1 MIRLKKISVFIL
13 LLCLYMQGHANMA
26 SPYIKGDVTSEAYSS
41 RDIDI
46 IGEHIKVTI
55 LNVYQSKFTVEY
67 TIKTDRQGRQIPL
80 IFDTKTNRYDLND
93 FTVWVDSEKVP
104 VSSVP
109 STYDDPKALLWVDS
123 LDNHLRYP
131 QENVPNIIGLKY
143 FETNLSIGIHTI
155 RVEYTVNAEQ
165 YLGKPVKEF
174 SLNYNLKPARFWRSF
189 GTLDIEI
196 DATALNNGYETNLSD
211 TIVRAS
217 VSHWHFTELPQDEFT
232 IKYTPR
238 VGVFARMAKGLG
250 AESLFVILSLL
261 LIGFHIYRTIRYRKT
276 NLKKRFSP
284 VVIAGS
290 ILLPLICCLIFILS
304 YSIVDAVI
312 GEYASRRHGYTFLIF
327 FFYPIAIPVYWLIM
341 WFIDKTVK
349 EKVVSR

>member
-1 MIRLKKISVFIL
+1 MKRLKKISVFIL
-13 LLCLYMQGHANMA
+13 FLGLYIQGYANMA

-46 IGEHIKVTI
+46 ISEHIKVAI

-67 TIKTDRQGRQIPL
+67 TIRTDRQGWQIPL
-80 IFDTKTNRYDLND
+80 IFDTQTNSYNLND
-93 FTVWVDSEKVP
+93 FTVWVDGKEVS

-109 STYDDPKALLWVDS
+109 STYDNPRALQWVDS

-143 FETNLSIGIHTI
+143 FEANLSIGVHTI

-165 YLGKPVKEF
+165 YLGNPVKEF

-196 DATALNNGYETNLSD
+196 DATVLEYEYETNLSD
-211 TIVRAS
+211 TIVRAP

-232 IKYTPR
+232 IRYTPKT
-238 VGVFARMAKGLG
+238 GGFAKIVKGIG
-250 AESLFVILSLL
+250 AESIFVILSLL
-261 LIGFHIYRTIRYRKT
+261 LIGFHIYWIIRYRKA
-276 NLKKRFSP
+276 NLKKKFSP

-290 ILLPLICCLIFILS
+290 ILLPLICCLIFMLS
-304 YSIVDAVI
+304 YSIVDAAI
-312 GEYASRRHGYTFLIF
+312 GEYASGRHGYTFFIF
-327 FFYPIAIPVYWLIM
+327 FFYPIAMPIYWLIM
-341 WFIDKTVK
+341 WLIDRVVK
-349 EKVVSR
+349 EKVASR